1 MSDLKS
7 LIDTTSVRIRCSVF
21 KFPHVILCVFFK
33 SIKEKMMERNER
45 GEESK
50 FYETEGVCVRDGMK
64 KQTGERMKERI
75 RGNGG
80 EKYQ

>member
-1 MSDLKS
+1 
-7 LIDTTSVRIRCSVF
+7 
-21 KFPHVILCVFFK
+21 
-33 SIKEKMMERNER
+33 MERNER